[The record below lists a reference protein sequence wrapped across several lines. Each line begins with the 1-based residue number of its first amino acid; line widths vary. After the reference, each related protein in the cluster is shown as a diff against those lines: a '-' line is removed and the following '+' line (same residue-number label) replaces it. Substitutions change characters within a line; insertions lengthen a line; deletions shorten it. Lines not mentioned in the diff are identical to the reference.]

1 MKNLIIQVVSDVV
14 QNPKSTVAVAAITTA
29 NGVLTAKQWIEI
41 NIGITSSVIGII
53 SVVIMTYIQY
63 KKNQREKEKHQRQI
77 EESDLRIRILR
88 KQLREDE

>member
-1 MKNLIIQVVSDVV
+1 M